1 MNHKDLDVWKKAIE
15 LVEVVYQFTKKL
27 PESEKFGLFSQLRRA
42 SVSVPSNI
50 SEGAARKSDKEFVQF
65 CYIALGSLAEVETQ
79 LILCQKLFNLKSEAE
94 LLKVEECMKL
104 LLGFIR
110 YLKNK
115 R

>member
-1 MNHKDLDVWKKAIE
+1 MNHKDLDVWKKSIE
-15 LVEVVYQFTKKL
+15 LVENIYQFTEK
-27 PESEKFGLFSQLRRA
+27 PPDSEKFGLFSQMRRA
-42 SVSVPSNI
+42 AVSIPSNI
-50 SEGAARKSDKEFVQF
+50 SEGAARKSDKEFIQF

-79 LILCQKLFNLKSEAE
+79 LILCQKLFIFKTETE

-115 R
+115 S